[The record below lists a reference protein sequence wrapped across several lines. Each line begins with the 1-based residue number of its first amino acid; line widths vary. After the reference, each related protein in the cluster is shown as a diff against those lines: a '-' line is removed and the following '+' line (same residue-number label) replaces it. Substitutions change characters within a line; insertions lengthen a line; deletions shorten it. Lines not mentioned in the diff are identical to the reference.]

1 MSQSTVIPNEARN
14 LSSSSMSTAPSLS
27 HWRFV
32 HNLVILSARSFR
44 DAKDLNRRA
53 WHVFSPM
60 TTSEYATPAENKFS
74 SSDVA
79 AILREQNWHTSEL
92 TPEQST
98 WCEHAATLLGP
109 QSADRPAFENL
120 LKLIF
125 HYDWQEILSQ
135 VDSHATLSR
144 YAARDAL
151 RQLASLLLDPA
162 PLTSDRF
169 HEVIDA
175 MKANLDIRGR
185 ELFQTVRLS
194 LAGRS
199 GEGDLDR
206 VILLLD
212 EAAAANFA
220 TPVKSA
226 RNRIIEFCAAL
237 D

>member
-1 MSQSTVIPNEARN
+1 MPNTQ
-14 LSSSSMSTAPSLS
+14 L
-27 HWRFV
+27 
-32 HNLVILSARSFR
+32 
-44 DAKDLNRRA
+44 
-53 WHVFSPM
+53 PM
-60 TTSEYATPAENKFS
+60 TNPETTSAVPAENKFTS
-74 SSDVA
+74 RDVSE
-79 AILREQNWHTSEL
+79 ILRERAWHTAEL
-92 TPEQST
+92 DLEQSA
-98 WCEHAATLLGP
+98 WCDHAAALLGP
-109 QSADRPAFENL
+109 QSPDRAALESL
-120 LKLIF
+120 LGLVF
-125 HYDWQEILSQ
+125 HYDAGKILSD
-135 VDSHATLSR
+135 VNAHVALSR

-169 HEVIDA
+169 REVIAA

-194 LAGRS
+194 LAGRP

-212 EAAAANFA
+212 EAAAARFA

-226 RNRIIEFCAAL
+226 RDRIIEFCSAI